1 MNGFQRDGG
10 KEKFQQAKFAG
21 EGKGILI
28 INHAMKVMCI
38 HGFFLATISYLLVL
52 RYAAGYLLW
61 VGSQEQ
67 GCPLI
72 SRAGIV
78 YIVVQMISLFMRVF
92 VGIAKAILPYT
103 SRAFLLTVI
112 S

>member
-61 VGSQEQ
+61 VGSRNRDFPLFQ
-67 GCPLI
+67 GLGLSI
-72 SRAGIV
+72 
-78 YIVVQMISLFMRVF
+78 
-92 VGIAKAILPYT
+92 
-103 SRAFLLTVI
+103 
-112 S
+112 